1 VVHAAQVDLFVNY
14 DCDLQAAN
22 LFERT
27 VRGLAR
33 VVRMGDPGP
42 GMLHMAGPVVNVN
55 AAARPRPHV
64 LAADV
69 ALAVVRALDAWAE
82 PLKAS
87 HPSPSLEVSRLCCPC
102 LYRYRFIFGCPLPAD
117 SGAGLAAAVHC
128 LRQCRIGYAI
138 LSQSVW
144 VGPPMNVQ
152 TGIPLHLTVCAFDG
166 AFWLFSSARSHSCS
180 VKH

>member
-1 VVHAAQVDLFVNY
+1 MPGYVLTCKNAGHALSSHDVVSQVDLFVNY

-55 AAARPRPHV
+55 AAARPRPHA

-69 ALAVVRALDAWAE
+69 ALAVVRALDTWAQ

-87 HPSPSLEVSRLCCPC
+87 T
-102 LYRYRFIFGCPLPAD
+102 
-117 SGAGLAAAVHC
+117 
-128 LRQCRIGYAI
+128 
-138 LSQSVW
+138 SV
-144 VGPPMNVQ
+144 N
-152 TGIPLHLTVCAFDG
+152 
-166 AFWLFSSARSHSCS
+166 
-180 VKH
+180 